1 MEENGFENNES
12 RSFFDEL
19 EEIYGQTNQTASNG
33 PDCEDLLEGLND
45 EQRETLILRIQE
57 TLSNPDIICQQDF
70 SLAKLAKLI
79 NSNTTYV
86 SQVINEKYGMAF
98 SNLLGSYRIRVA
110 CQWMDEPARYGNLT
124 IEAIASGTGFKSR
137 TTFVNA
143 FKRETGLK
151 PSEYLRM
158 AAAKER

>member
-1 MEENGFENNES
+1 MQAYSYLMQAYDGCEQE
-12 RSFFDEL
+12 RYDEFL
-19 EEIYGQTNQTASNG
+19 
-33 PDCEDLLEGLND
+33 PVVMLN
-45 EQRETLILRIQE
+45 
-57 TLSNPDIICQQDF
+57 
-70 SLAKLAKLI
+70 
-79 NSNTTYV
+79 
-86 SQVINEKYGMAF
+86 M
-98 SNLLGSYRIRVA
+98 
-110 CQWMDEPARYGNLT
+110 GNLT

>member
-1 MEENGFENNES
+1 MQG
-12 RSFFDEL
+12 
-19 EEIYGQTNQTASNG
+19 G
-33 PDCEDLLEGLND
+33 P
-45 EQRETLILRIQE
+45 TVP
-57 TLSNPDIICQQDF
+57 LSIIPGRNIRNKAMI
-70 SLAKLAKLI
+70 AK
-79 NSNTTYV
+79 
-86 SQVINEKYGMAF
+86 E
-98 SNLLGSYRIRVA
+98 
-110 CQWMDEPARYGNLT
+110 T

>member
-1 MEENGFENNES
+1 
-12 RSFFDEL
+12 
-19 EEIYGQTNQTASNG
+19 
-33 PDCEDLLEGLND
+33 
-45 EQRETLILRIQE
+45 
-57 TLSNPDIICQQDF
+57 
-70 SLAKLAKLI
+70 
-79 NSNTTYV
+79 
-86 SQVINEKYGMAF
+86 MAF
-98 SNLLGSYRIRVA
+98 SNLLGSYRIKVA
-110 CQWMDEPARYGNLT
+110 CQWMDEPAKYGNLT

>member
-1 MEENGFENNES
+1 MRVESEEQNLRKAYS
-12 RSFFDEL
+12 KS
-19 EEIYGQTNQTASNG
+19 S
-33 PDCEDLLEGLND
+33 LND

-57 TLSNPDIICQQDF
+57 TLSNPEVICQQDF

-98 SNLLGSYRIRVA
+98 SNLLGSYRIKVA
-110 CQWMDEPARYGNLT
+110 CQWMDEPAKYGNLT